1 VITDVLTEKK
11 TAINRIKPNSLLFA
25 KNYTLE
31 VITHLEAIHNI
42 LQILDSRLSKLEEK

>member
-1 VITDVLTEKK
+1 MITDVLTEKK
-11 TAINRIKPNSLLFA
+11 TSIDRIKPRSIVDA
-25 KNYTLE
+25 KKYTLD